1 MVMTKNARH
10 QFELLR
16 KKRLELG
23 LSQSALAKKIN
34 VSQQHMDR
42 YEKGHPLPLDK
53 VLLLSNILNISKWDL
68 LPPEFTPEN
77 THYFNK
83 TLLIEI
89 IISVERLIIEKKL
102 NFAPN
107 DKARLIA
114 LLYERL
120 VKNPSNDN
128 IQQNIRTLLVNF
140 MLEKSA

>member
-77 THYFNK
+77 TYYFNK

-107 DKARLIA
+107 DKARLIT